1 MSQRACRVILAASG
15 LALAFGGCGGD
26 PGADTIAT
34 ESDLSAGTT
43 GAPHSFLISFTGG
56 GIPSNADTLVAS
68 AGGAIAARYRN
79 AGAVLARSTSSTFAT
94 TLRGLGGVDA
104 VGDIASVHSQ
114 MTLPAG
120 TSSKHPSG
128 SPSSKGGDPLSGR
141 QWDMDQIHAPQARAI
156 TPGKKTVRVGLFDS
170 GIDPTHPDLVGQ
182 VDGDASATCLG
193 GVADPTPATWQ
204 NDVIG
209 HGTHG
214 SGIIAGKKNGIGI
227 VGIAPGVRLSVVKV
241 ATDDGMVLPDAMLCA
256 FDWAMGHDY
265 DLINVSLTVDPFT
278 GPIDDIF
285 CSDQPD
291 RAAIV
296 TIMRKA
302 ILAAEAKNISV
313 IAATGNFFTDLASL
327 QGTTPGSTCSVLPV
341 QLPHVIGVSAVGY
354 SRSLAFYSNYGFGAV
369 DLTAP
374 GGDFLVPDTAVGDGA
389 ETGQVLSS
397 VPPDSADYQAAAG
410 WNGQVQDCS
419 GSTCATYAYLQGT
432 SFAAPHVTGVA
443 ALIESRYG
451 RLPPDLLLA
460 KLSLSA
466 TPIACPPSPYD
477 PGDTGQP
484 ATCSGPAFYNNF
496 YGAGEVDALAA
507 VR

>member
-1 MSQRACRVILAASG
+1 MILAASG
-15 LALAFGGCGGD
+15 LALALGGCGSD
-26 PGADTIAT
+26 PTAGVVAT
-34 ESDLSAGTT
+34 EAGISTAASS
-43 GAPHSFLISFTGG
+43 APHSFLISFTGG
-56 GIPSNADTLVAS
+56 SIPSNADSLVAS
-68 AGGAIAARYRN
+68 AGGAVAAHYGN
-79 AGAVLARSTSSTFAT
+79 AGAVLARSTSPTFAA
-94 TLRGLGGVDA
+94 TLRGLPGIDA

-114 MTLPAG
+114 IAPPTATG
-120 TSSKHPSG
+120 GKHPSG
-128 SPSSKGGDPLSGR
+128 NPSCKNGDPLSGR

-156 TPGKKTVRVGLFDS
+156 TTGKKSVRVGLFDS
-170 GIDPTHPDLVGQ
+170 GIDVTHPDLIGQ
-182 VDGDASATCLG
+182 VDGDNSATCLG
-193 GVADPTPATWQ
+193 GVADPTAANWQ
-204 NDVIG
+204 NDFIG
-209 HGTHG
+209 HGTFV
-214 SGIIAGKKNGIGI
+214 SGVIAGLKNGIGI
-227 VGIAPGVRLSVVKV
+227 VGIAPGVKLSVVKV

-256 FDWAMGHDY
+256 LDWAMGHGF
-265 DLINVSLTVDPFT
+265 DLVNASLTIDPFT

-296 TIMRKA
+296 AIMRKA

-354 SRSLAFYSNYGFGAV
+354 DRALAPYSNYGLGAV
-369 DLTAP
+369 DLTGP
-374 GGDFLVPDTAVGDGA
+374 GGNYLVPDPAVGTGI

-397 VPPDSADYQAAAG
+397 VPPGSYYYQAAAG
-410 WNGQVQDCS
+410 WNGQLQDCS

-432 SFAAPHVTGVA
+432 SAATPHVTGVA
-443 ALIESRYG
+443 ALVESRYG

-466 TPIACPPSPYD
+466 TPIACPQGPYD
-477 PGDTGQP
+477 PGATGTP
-484 ATCSGPAFYNNF
+484 ATCSGPPFYNNF
-496 YGAGEVDALAA
+496 YGAGEVDALGA